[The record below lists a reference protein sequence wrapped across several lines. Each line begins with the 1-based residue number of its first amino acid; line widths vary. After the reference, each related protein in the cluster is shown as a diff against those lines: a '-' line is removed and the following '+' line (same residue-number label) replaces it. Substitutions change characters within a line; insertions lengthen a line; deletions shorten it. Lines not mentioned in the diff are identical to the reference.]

1 MTAVGPRTRD
11 LPLVIEDLLVAAEA
25 RHEDGAPAEEV
36 DDLLGEAKALLAG
49 EYLELLLERNDGQA

>member
-11 LPLVIEDLLVAAEA
+11 LPLVVEDLLVAAEA
-25 RHEDGAPAEEV
+25 KHEDGAPAEGV

>member
-1 MTAVGPRTRD
+1 